1 MSVVIHIAMAIASA
15 FSLTLLPGRRGSMR
29 AMEMVD
35 SDGTGADRH
44 DQWDENPS
52 AALPA
57 FSIREER

>member
-15 FSLTLLPGRRGSMR
+15 FSLTLLPRGRGLMR
-29 AMEMVD
+29 AMEMLD
-35 SDGTGADRH
+35 SEDEETHWH
-44 DQWDENPS
+44 DQRDESIS